1 MLATVADTGLVM
13 LGGWVTLLLGVS
25 LLREAGPARARLRV
39 AGALVAAAGIGLAV
53 IARVAFT

>member
-39 AGALVAAAGIGLAV
+39 AGAC
-53 IARVAFT
+53 F